1 MGKMPELVRV
11 NYYRVL
17 GAVDQMVGKVE
28 KVAMGW
34 LELVVVVRL
43 VVV

>member
-11 NYYRVL
+11 NYYSVL
-17 GAVDQMVGKVE
+17 GAVAQMVGKVE
-28 KVAMGW
+28 KVAMEW